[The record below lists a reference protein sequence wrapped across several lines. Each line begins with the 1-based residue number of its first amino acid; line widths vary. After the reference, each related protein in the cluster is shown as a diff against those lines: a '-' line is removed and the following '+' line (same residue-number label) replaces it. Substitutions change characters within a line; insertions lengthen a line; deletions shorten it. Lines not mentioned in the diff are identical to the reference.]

1 VKPHPSPSNVT
12 ASTAPLDSPAW
23 LATLRARLTPRAVP
37 DRAADGRVYALL
49 AAVSVAIAALT
60 LLYPST
66 PTYDPWAWIVW
77 GREITQFDLTTT
89 GGPSWKPLT
98 VIFTTIFAPFGSI
111 APDLWLVVGRAGA
124 VMSIILAFRLAW
136 RLTGGSIP
144 ARAIAGVIAAMAL
157 FISSQFVRNM
167 TLGNSEGLLVAFTLW
182 GIERHLDGKYRQA
195 FVLGFLAAL
204 LRPEIWPFL
213 GVYGLWLLLIDRDRR
228 TLITVVVC
236 GVLIPV
242 LWLLPEWWGSGNF
255 WRAADRA
262 QRPSPNSP
270 AFADFPFWQ
279 VIKNTWPL
287 MLTPVKAAA
296 AFAVVVAA
304 WNWFRRRTDVAVIAI
319 FVLALLWICEIA
331 LMTQAGFSGNPR
343 YIILGTTLI
352 AVVGGVGF
360 GRAVQIASDLV
371 GRVGGERN
379 GRWLVIGAGVLSCAV
394 LLAATYHWAGPRFRS
409 FGKLDKALRYQ
420 AQLRIDLEKSL
431 DKVGGGEYFAQCG
444 GMATGTYQVPMVAW
458 YVKEHTMDVGLDPIP
473 GQPGSAV
480 SSRSTGAAEWLPVG
494 PFPAGYEKLIEQRTT
509 HLYSTCPAKPGSVA
523 AEAAG

>member
-1 VKPHPSPSNVT
+1 MKPPPPPSVT
-12 ASTAPLDSPAW
+12 ASTASPSQPAW
-23 LATLRARLTPRAVP
+23 LATLQARLTPAPARGRAT
-37 DRAADGRVYALL
+37 DGRLYGGLALL
-49 AAVSVAIAALT
+49 AVVCAALT

-77 GREITQFDLTTT
+77 GREIVHFDLTTT

-98 VIFTTIFAPFGSI
+98 VIFTTLFAPFGDI

-124 VMSIILAFRLAW
+124 FMAVFLAFRLAW

-144 ARAIAGVIAAMAL
+144 ARVIAGVIAAMAL
-157 FISSQFVRNM
+157 FISSQFIRNM

-182 GIERHLDGKYRQA
+182 AIERHLDGKYRQA
-195 FVLGFLAAL
+195 FALGFLSAL

-213 GVYGLWLLLIDRDRR
+213 GLYGLWLLLIDRDRR
-228 TLITVVVC
+228 TLVLVVTC
-236 GVLIPV
+236 GVLIPL
-242 LWLLPEWWGSGNF
+242 LWLLPEYWGSGNF

-262 QRPSPNSP
+262 QQPSPNSP

-296 AFAVVVAA
+296 AFALVVAG
-304 WNWFRRRTDVAVIAI
+304 WQWFKHRRDLA
-319 FVLALLWICEIA
+319 VLAVFGLAVLWICEIA

-352 AVVGGVGF
+352 AVIGGVGF
-360 GRAVQIASDLV
+360 GRAVDIASAVVVRLA
-371 GRVGGERN
+371 RGGKN
-379 GRWLVIGAGVLSCAV
+379 ANWLAIGTGVVACVV

-409 FGKLDKALRYQ
+409 FGNLDRALRYQ

-444 GMATGTYQVPMVAW
+444 QMATGTYQVPMVAW
-458 YVKEHTMDVGLDPIP
+458 YVDRHTNEVGLEP
-473 GQPGSAV
+473 GEHGSVVA
-480 SSRSTGAAEWLPVG
+480 SRSTGAAPWA
-494 PFPAGYEKLIEQRTT
+494 PAGDTFPWGYTKLVEQRTT

-523 AEAAG
+523 ADAAG

>member
-1 VKPHPSPSNVT
+1 MKPHTSPSNVT
-12 ASTAPLDSPAW
+12 ASTAPHDSPAW
-23 LATLRARLTPRAVP
+23 LATLRARLTPRPVTETAT
-37 DRAADGRVYALL
+37 DGRVYALL
-49 AAVSVAIAALT
+49 AAISVAIAALT

-98 VIFTTIFAPFGSI
+98 VIFTTAFAPFGSI

-124 VMSIILAFRLAW
+124 VMSVILAFRLAW
-136 RLTGGSIP
+136 RLTGGSLP

-157 FISSQFVRNM
+157 IISSQFIRNM

-182 GIERHLDGKYRQA
+182 GIERHLDGRYRQA

-213 GVYGLWLLLIDRDRR
+213 GLYGLWLLLIDRERR
-228 TLITVVVC
+228 TLVTVIAC

-262 QRPSPNSP
+262 QQPNPNSP

-296 AFAVVVAA
+296 AFALVVAA
-304 WNWFRRRTDVAVIAI
+304 WNWFKHRRDLAVIAV
-319 FVLALLWICEIA
+319 FAVAALWICEIA

-360 GRAVQIASDLV
+360 GRAVQIAGDVV
-371 GRVGGERN
+371 GRLGGERRR
-379 GRWLVIGAGVLSCAV
+379 GALVLGTGVLACVV
-394 LLAATYHWAGPRFRS
+394 LLAATYHWAGPRFRT
-409 FGKLDKALRYQ
+409 FGRLDKALRYQ
-420 AQLRIDLEKSL
+420 ADLRTDLEKAL
-431 DKVGGGEYFAQCG
+431 AAVGGAKSFGSCG
-444 GMATGTYQVPMVAW
+444 PVATGKFQVPMVAW
-458 YVKEHTMDVGLDPIP
+458 YLGKHTMEVGMEP
-473 GQPGSAV
+473 QPGGAVV
-480 SSRSTGAAEWLPVG
+480 SSRSTGAAPWAPRADE
-494 PFPAGYEKLIEQRTT
+494 FPYGYRLLIMEGTT
-509 HLYSTCPAKPGSVA
+509 HLHSSCPPAPGSVA
-523 AEAAG
+523 ARAAG

>member
-1 VKPHPSPSNVT
+1 MKPLPTPSVT
-12 ASTAPLDSPAW
+12 ASTATPSSSPAW
-23 LATLRARLTPRAVP
+23 LATLQTRLTPTRVPERAT
-37 DRAADGRVYALL
+37 DGRVYAIL
-49 AAVSVAIAALT
+49 ALVSVTLAALT

-77 GREITQFDLTTT
+77 GREIIHFDLVTTD
-89 GGPSWKPLT
+89 GPSWKPLT
-98 VIFTTIFAPFGSI
+98 VMFTTLFAPFGSI

-124 VMSIILAFRLAW
+124 FMSVILSFRLAW
-136 RLTGGSIP
+136 RLAGGSIP

-157 FISSQFVRNM
+157 FISSSFVRNM

-195 FVLGFLAAL
+195 FLLGFLAAL

-213 GVYGLWLLLIDRDRR
+213 GLYGLWLLLIDRHNRR
-228 TLITVVVC
+228 TVVLVVVC

-242 LWLLPEWWGSGNF
+242 LWLLPEYWGSGNF

-296 AFAVVVAA
+296 AFALVVAA
-304 WNWFRRRTDVAVIAI
+304 WNWFRTRRDLAVITV
-319 FVLALLWICEIA
+319 FTLAALWICEIA

-352 AVVGGVGF
+352 AVIGGVGF
-360 GRAVQIASDLV
+360 GRAVDIASGV
-371 GRVGGERN
+371 VKRVGGRN
-379 GRWLVIGAGVLSCAV
+379 GNVLALATGVAACVV

-409 FGKLDKALRYQ
+409 FGKLDTALRYQ
-420 AQLRIDLEKSL
+420 AQLRIDLEKAL
-431 DKVGGGEYFAQCG
+431 DKVGGGRYFAQCG
-444 GMATGTYQVPMVAW
+444 AMATGTYQVPMVAW
-458 YVKEHTMDVGLDPIP
+458 YVDRHTKDVGLNP
-473 GQPGSAV
+473 GEHGSVVA
-480 SSRSTGAAEWLPVG
+480 SRSTGAAPWA
-494 PFPAGYEKLIEQRTT
+494 PAGDLFPWGYTKLIEQRTT
-509 HLYSTCPAKPGSVA
+509 HLYSTCPAKPGS
-523 AEAAG
+523 EAAQAAG